1 MYACLL
7 PVTGPLAEWLGTA
20 LQKLL
25 QRFESARDLKRK
37 IAPVLL
43 PGQFNNTNSMRTRI
57 MHIVGLMA
65 AASLIAACFI
75 PWVHYNNINETF
87 TGFHVS
93 RFSTG
98 NYYGRAG
105 VVICFFTAII
115 LLFMFIPKIWAKRTN
130 LFLTAILFAY
140 CIRTYIIFTSAL
152 FEGEV
157 EKKAGIYLIL
167 ILSFL
172 MLASSLFPRIKER

>member
-1 MYACLL
+1 M
-7 PVTGPLAEWLGTA
+7 
-20 LQKLL
+20 
-25 QRFESARDLKRK
+25 R
-37 IAPVLL
+37 
-43 PGQFNNTNSMRTRI
+43 PGI
-57 MHIVGLMA
+57 MHIVGLIA
-65 AASLIAACFI
+65 SASLIAACFI

-105 VVICFFTAII
+105 LVICVFTSII
-115 LLFMFIPKIWAKRTN
+115 LLFMFVPRIWAKRTN

-157 EKKAGIYLIL
+157 KKKAGIYLI
-167 ILSFL
+167 IVLSFI
-172 MLASSLFPRIKER
+172 MLASSLFPKLEAKRGS

>member
-1 MYACLL
+1 M
-7 PVTGPLAEWLGTA
+7 
-20 LQKLL
+20 
-25 QRFESARDLKRK
+25 R
-37 IAPVLL
+37 
-43 PGQFNNTNSMRTRI
+43 PGI
-57 MHIVGLMA
+57 MHIVGLIA
-65 AASLIAACFI
+65 SASLIAACFI

-105 VVICFFTAII
+105 LVICVFTSII
-115 LLFMFIPKIWAKRTN
+115 LLFMFVPRIWAKRTN

-157 EKKAGIYLIL
+157 EKKAGIYLI
-167 ILSFL
+167 IVLSFI
-172 MLASSLFPRIKER
+172 MLASSLFPKLEAKRGS

>member
-1 MYACLL
+1 
-7 PVTGPLAEWLGTA
+7 
-20 LQKLL
+20 
-25 QRFESARDLKRK
+25 
-37 IAPVLL
+37 
-43 PGQFNNTNSMRTRI
+43 
-57 MHIVGLMA
+57 MHIVGLIA
-65 AASLIAACFI
+65 SASLIAACFI

-105 VVICFFTAII
+105 LVICVFTAII
-115 LLFMFIPKIWAKRTN
+115 LLFMFVPKIWAKRTN

-157 EKKAGIYLIL
+157 EKKAGIYLI
-167 ILSFL
+167 IVLSFI
-172 MLASSLFPRIKER
+172 MLASSLFPKLEAKRER

>member
-1 MYACLL
+1 
-7 PVTGPLAEWLGTA
+7 
-20 LQKLL
+20 
-25 QRFESARDLKRK
+25 
-37 IAPVLL
+37 
-43 PGQFNNTNSMRTRI
+43 MRSGI
-57 MHIVGLMA
+57 MHIVGLLA
-65 AASLIAACFI
+65 SASLIAACFI

-105 VVICFFTAII
+105 VVICFFTVFI
-115 LLFMFIPKIWAKRTN
+115 LLFMFVPKIWAKRTN

-157 EKKAGIYLIL
+157 EKKAGIYLI
-167 ILSFL
+167 IVLSFI
-172 MLASSLFPRIKER
+172 MLASSLFPKLEAKRERKGMNDV

>member
-1 MYACLL
+1 M
-7 PVTGPLAEWLGTA
+7 
-20 LQKLL
+20 
-25 QRFESARDLKRK
+25 R
-37 IAPVLL
+37 
-43 PGQFNNTNSMRTRI
+43 PGI
-57 MHIVGLMA
+57 MHIVGLIA
-65 AASLIAACFI
+65 SASLIGACFI

-115 LLFMFIPKIWAKRTN
+115 LLFMFVPKLWAKRTN

-157 EKKAGIYLIL
+157 EKKAGIYLI
-167 ILSFL
+167 IVLSFT
-172 MLASSLFPRIKER
+172 MLASSLFPKLEAKQGS